1 MADVHLE
8 IERSFTP
15 PPGAVLPDL
24 TALKKVVRAEP
35 GGEQRLDATYYDT
48 PSAALRR
55 AGVTLRRRTGGDA
68 GWHLKL
74 PAGASGTREE
84 LHVPLAGDADP
95 VPGQLLALVGGW
107 TRGIAVAPVA
117 RIRTRRLT
125 TRLIAA
131 DGSVLAE
138 LADDLVE
145 GHAAALGAQPT
156 YWREWE
162 LELVDGSPRLLD
174 RAEALFAEH
183 GVERS
188 AVQRKIEV
196 VLGAPE
202 PVAELPAPTRKGP
215 AGAVVHA
222 YLAEQVR
229 RIDRLDLAVRR
240 SEPGGVH
247 GMRKACR
254 RLRAVL
260 AAYRPLLER
269 EATDP
274 VRDELGWLARSL
286 GAARD
291 AEVVL
296 DRLAGQL
303 AEQPEELVVGPVL
316 EQLDERRR
324 RAADE
329 DARVLGEV
337 LGSDRYLALRE
348 ALDTLVVA
356 PPWSDRAD
364 ERARDVLSKL
374 LAREGKRLRTAPDEA
389 EHPHEVR
396 KAAKRLRYAYE
407 VVEPLWPDARRARQA
422 AQRLTEVLGDHQDGV
437 VAREVLLDLAA
448 EATASG
454 QSAFTWGRLHA
465 SEEARE
471 PELVDEAARAWAEVR
486 KHRW

>member
-24 TALKKVVRAEP
+24 TRLKKVVRAEP
-35 GGEQRLDATYYDT
+35 AGEQRLDATYYDT
-48 PSAALRR
+48 PGAALRR

-74 PAGASGTREE
+74 PVAAGGREE
-84 LHVPLAGDADP
+84 LHVALGEDTDP
-95 VPGQLLALVGGW
+95 VPVELLDLVAGW
-107 TRGIAVAPVA
+107 ARGIAVAPVA
-117 RIRTRRLT
+117 RIRTRRTT

-131 DGSVLAE
+131 DGTVLAE

-145 GHAAALGAQPT
+145 GHAAALGAQPS

-162 LELVDGSPRLLD
+162 LELVDGSPKLLD
-174 RAEALFAEH
+174 RAEELFAEH
-183 GVERS
+183 GIERS

-202 PVAELPAPTRKGP
+202 PAGELPEPTRKGP
-215 AGAVVHA
+215 AGAAVHV

-229 RIDRLDLAVRR
+229 RIDRFDLAVRR
-240 SEPGGVH
+240 GEPGGVH

-254 RLRAVL
+254 RVRSAL
-260 AAYRPLLER
+260 AAYRPLLQR
-269 EATDP
+269 ELTDP

-286 GAARD
+286 GGARD

-296 DRLAGQL
+296 DRLEAQL
-303 AEQPEELVVGPVL
+303 AEQAAELVVGPVH
-316 EQLDERRR
+316 EQLEERRR
-324 RAADE
+324 RAEAE
-329 DARVLGEV
+329 DADTLAGV
-337 LGSDRYLALRE
+337 LGSERYHALRDVLD
-348 ALDTLVVA
+348 ALVA
-356 PPWSDRAD
+356 SPPWSERAD
-364 ERARDVLSKL
+364 EPARDVLPKVL
-374 LAREGKRLRTAPDEA
+374 RREGKRLRTAPDEA
-389 EHPHEVR
+389 EDPHEVR
-396 KAAKRLRYAYE
+396 KAAKRLRCAYE
-407 VVEPLWPDARRARQA
+407 VVEPLWPDARRPRRA
-422 AQRLTEVLGDHQDGV
+422 AKRLTEVLGDHQDGV

-454 QSAFTWGRLHA
+454 HNAFTWGRLHA
-465 SEEARE
+465 LEEARE
-471 PELVDEAARAWAEVR
+471 PELVDEAADAWAEVR